1 MEFSGGQVA
10 RPHTIRGITM
20 RTMRTVTAAGAA
32 ALLAL
37 TSVIAVAA
45 SDADPCTGTVE
56 FDDAGMAWSATD
68 PRLTGEA
75 VVNGGW
81 SLYPTPAEDAGEPT
95 GEDQSYIIVNEDGTW
110 GCAKSEPAGPEP
122 DATGHTLIFAGTG
135 DYEGLT
141 AHVRIDWS
149 TYPFGFSGVIVEDS
163 VPEEPTLQ
171 G

>member
-1 MEFSGGQVA
+1 
-10 RPHTIRGITM
+10 M
-20 RTMRTVTAAGAA
+20 RTMRTTAAASAA

-37 TSVIAVAA
+37 MSVSAVAA
-45 SDADPCTGTVE
+45 SDVEPCTGTLE
-56 FDDAGMAWSATD
+56 LGDEGMTWSASD
-68 PRLTGEA
+68 PRLSGEA
-75 VVNGGW
+75 SGTGGW
-81 SLYPTPAEDAGEPT
+81 SFYGTPGEDAGTVPD
-95 GEDQSYIIVNEDGTW
+95 EDRSYIIINDDGTW
-110 GCAKSEPAGPEP
+110 GCAKSAPAGPEP

-149 TYPFGFSGVIVEDS
+149 TYPFGFSGVIVEDD